1 VDGVVLVVCVVL
13 VDFFAALVVELELAA
28 LFVLLLVL
36 VLLGLLVLPPQP
48 VTSAALA
55 TAARNSELIPR
66 FMA

>member
-1 VDGVVLVVCVVL
+1 VL

>member
-36 VLLGLLVLPPQP
+36 LGLLVLPPQP